1 MQMKWRETHIST
13 LNRIWQGREDNT
25 SGYNG
30 LLGRS
35 FQQQSV
41 SLCFDVGF
49 TQSLGMGN
57 LAPWACPFTAPCQCQ
72 WSCSGCHHC
81 EWGPAFTSNS
91 SIPSLVLSLIQFT
104 FTDELVQQFM
114 ALTPDL
120 LESYKKFPD
129 SFPDQPIKSEILGVT
144 PIPWYFY
151 KATQVALRRGWGW
164 NIDLVYVEHCA
175 WFQKSW
181 LRCP

>member
-1 MQMKWRETHIST
+1 MKWGETHIST

-25 SGYNG
+25 PGYNV

-35 FQQQSV
+35 FQQQFPFALMSG
-41 SLCFDVGF
+41 LP
-49 TQSLGMGN
+49 QSLGMGN
-57 LAPWACPFTAPCQCQ
+57 LAPWAGPFTDPCQCQ
-72 WSCSGCHHC
+72 RSCSGCHHC

-104 FTDELVQQFM
+104 FTDELVQRFM

-129 SFPDQPIKSEILGVT
+129 SFPEQPIKSEIPGV
-144 PIPWYFY
+144 IPRHWYFY
-151 KATQVALRRGWGW
+151 KATQVALMRGWGW

-175 WFQKSW
+175 CFQKSW